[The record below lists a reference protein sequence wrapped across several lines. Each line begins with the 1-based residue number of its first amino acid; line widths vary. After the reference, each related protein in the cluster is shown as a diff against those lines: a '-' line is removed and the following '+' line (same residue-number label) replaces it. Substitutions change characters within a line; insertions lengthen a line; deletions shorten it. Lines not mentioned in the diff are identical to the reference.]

1 MRLAVMQPYFL
12 PYIGYFQLM
21 AAVDKFVVFD
31 DVNFINRGWINRN
44 RILVGGEEAFATVPL
59 SGASQ
64 NHKINEIAIAHDK
77 PWQAKLLRT
86 IEQSYKRAPYFEE
99 VFPLMRTTVEAPATN
114 LAAFVTQSLV
124 SVKDWL
130 GIACELV
137 PSSAI
142 YANTQLKGEAR
153 IVDICRQERATH
165 YVNLPGG
172 KDLYD
177 KATFAAKGIALQFIQ
192 PQPVAYVQKAPAFVP
207 WLSIL
212 DVMMCNG
219 RRGTADML
227 KMVELQ

>member
-59 SGASQ
+59 AGASQ
-64 NHKINEIAIAHDK
+64 NHKINEIAIAHDS
-77 PWQAKLLRT
+77 PWQGKLLRT

-99 VFPLMRTTVEAPATN
+99 VFPLMRSIVEAPATN

-130 GIACELV
+130 GIGCELV
-137 PSSAI
+137 PTSGI

-153 IVDICRQERATH
+153 ILDICRQERATH

-177 KATFAAKGIALQFIQ
+177 KATFAAQGIALEFIQ
-192 PQPVAYVQKAPAFVP
+192 PPPVAYVQKAPAFVP

-219 RRGTADML
+219 RRETADML